1 MKILLGMSG
10 GFDSTY
16 SALKL
21 LEEGHTVEGALLV
34 MHEYTDTHS
43 ARTACEKL
51 GIPLHVIDCKAE
63 FEAIVKSN
71 FVNEYKNARTPNPC
85 IICNREIKFKY
96 LYEYAMSNGFDR
108 IATGHYAKISEREI
122 DGKRRY
128 TLIPAADTKKDQS
141 YMLSRLDEKI
151 LSVLIFPLADEV
163 KEELRARVSKT
174 DMPHKAKKD
183 SVEICFIPSNDYV
196 SYIEERLG
204 KFPTGS
210 FVGCEGNVIGQHK
223 GIIHY
228 TVGQRKGLGISLGK
242 RVFVTEINNKDNTVT
257 LSENARTDKS
267 CTLSS
272 VVYMGHEPLKAGSTV
287 KANVKVR
294 YTKGSEP
301 ASVRCIEEGRLEVV
315 FDSPVGFVTPG
326 QTAVIYLDGAV
337 FASGFID

>member
-16 SALKL
+16 SAVKL
-21 LEEGHTVEGALLV
+21 LEEGHSVEGAILV
-34 MHEYTDTHS
+34 MHEYTDVDS

-63 FEAIVKSN
+63 FETIVKSN

-96 LYEYAMSNGFDR
+96 LYEYAMSHGFNR

-122 DGKRRY
+122 DGKKRY

-151 LSVLIFPLADEV
+151 LSVLIFPLANEV
-163 KEELRARVSKT
+163 KEELRARVSAT
-174 DMPHKAKKD
+174 DMPHKSKKD
-183 SVEICFIPSNDYV
+183 SVEICFIPDNDYV
-196 SYIEERLG
+196 GYIEERAG
-204 KFPTGS
+204 KFPIGD
-210 FVGCEGNVIGQHK
+210 FIDGEGRVIGQHK

-242 RVFVTEINNKDNTVT
+242 RAFVSEINDKDNTVR

-272 VVYMGHEPLKAGSTV
+272 VVYMGHDGLKIGQEIRAS
-287 KANVKVR
+287 VKVR
-294 YTKGSEP
+294 YTKDSEP
-301 ASVRCIEEGRLEVV
+301 ANIRCTEEGRLEII
-315 FDSPVGFVTPG
+315 FDSPIGFITPG